1 MDAAQ
6 QQPPVFHRRWKKRHK
21 TPQAAAAALLL
32 AAAAGLLVRAPNDD
46 TGHPTKTYFFP
57 VCTLDRPVSTLD
69 RPVCLLDINVLT
81 GYLVCSLACP
91 LCTLGGNS
99 ARFQCAYWTRL
110 PLLAGSN
117 MYTY

>member
-46 TGHPTKTYFFP
+46 TGHPTKNIFFP
-57 VCTLDRPVSTLD
+57 VCTLDRPMSTLD
-69 RPVCLLDINVLT
+69 I
-81 GYLVCSLACP
+81 
-91 LCTLGGNS
+91 
-99 ARFQCAYWTRL
+99 QCANW
-110 PLLAGSN
+110 PI
-117 MYTY
+117 

>member
-6 QQPPVFHRRWKKRHK
+6 QQPAVFHRRWKKRHTSK

-57 VCTLDRPVSTLD
+57 SVH
-69 RPVCLLDINVLT
+69 T
-81 GYLVCSLACP
+81 GQASEHTKYSLC
-91 LCTLGGNS
+91 
-99 ARFQCAYWTRL
+99 
-110 PLLAGSN
+110 
-117 MYTY
+117 

>member
-21 TPQAAAAALLL
+21 TPQAAAAALSL

-57 VCTLDRPVSTLD
+57 SVHTGQASEHTEYPVCTLGDVP
-69 RPVCLLDINVLT
+69 
-81 GYLVCSLACP
+81 G
-91 LCTLGGNS
+91 
-99 ARFQCAYWTRL
+99 
-110 PLLAGSN
+110 
-117 MYTY
+117 